1 MSFAELACLALTV
14 YFEARNQPERGQI
27 AVAVVVMNR
36 VDSWKYPDTVCEV
49 VQQSSKPGLNHCQFS
64 YFCDGLEELATDEE
78 ALNQAMWVAILV
90 GAEKATIPQLE
101 GVLHYG
107 NPITGR
113 LWWKNHMTLVTT
125 IGDHEFYLDD

>member
-14 YFEARNQPERGQI
+14 YFESRNQPERGQI

-36 VDSWKYPDTVCEV
+36 VDSWRFPNTVCEV
-49 VQQSSKPGLNHCQFS
+49 VQQAKKPGLNNCQFS
-64 YFCDGLEELATDEE
+64 YYCDGLEEIATDEE
-78 ALNQAMWVAILV
+78 ALNQSMWVAILV

-107 NPITGR
+107 NPKTGR
-113 LWWKNHMTLVTT
+113 LWWNYRMTLVTT
-125 IGDHEFYLDD
+125 IGDHEFYLDE